1 MAVASLVLGILSII
15 LSFTGF
21 GFLFGIIGL
30 ILAILARRQ
39 LNAENRGLATGGLV
53 TSLVGMFLPLIF
65 VFTCLA
71 GATGASFCAHK
82 AMQQMD
88 IQNYPGAPAD
98 QDQDF
103 KKQMEEAIRRGQQ
116 EMKKKDGLDK
126 KSGP

>member
-53 TSLVGMFLPLIF
+53 TSLVGMFLPLIL

-82 AMQQMD
+82 ALEQMD
-88 IQNYPGAPAD
+88 IRNYPGAPT
-98 QDQDF
+98 DQDF
-103 KKQMEEAIRRGQQ
+103 KKQMEEAMRRGEQG
-116 EMKKKDGLDK
+116 MIRDDDRDK
-126 KSGP
+126 KEGP

>member
-1 MAVASLVLGILSII
+1 
-15 LSFTGF
+15 
-21 GFLFGIIGL
+21 
-30 ILAILARRQ
+30 
-39 LNAENRGLATGGLV
+39 
-53 TSLVGMFLPLIF
+53 
-65 VFTCLA
+65 
-71 GATGASFCAHK
+71 
-82 AMQQMD
+82 MQQMD